1 MLIPWC
7 EPHSAGVRCGRWG
20 GYPALWK
27 DNKGRKFRART
38 RLAEKVPH
46 QLTPATGNLSKFPMP
61 RFSPRFSPSCGQ
73 CGHANSTCLRRVD
86 WRSNTFFITPELSNR
101 HLELPS
107 LLSSNLQHQLLTC
120 TPTPPSSQ
128 PALPTGGLCH
138 TEVVTH
144 PFHFLPRS
152 DLTIHLLT
160 QHINFYCCSVG
171 KSCPALYNPMD
182 CSLPGSPVLHYFL
195 EFTLIHVHGVADI
208 I

>member
-7 EPHSAGVRCGRWG
+7 EPHSAGVRCGRRG

-86 WRSNTFFITPELSNR
+86 WRSNMFFITPELSNR

-120 TPTPPSSQ
+120 TPTPPSSGQ
-128 PALPTGGLCH
+128 TSNLFITLC
-138 TEVVTH
+138 
-144 PFHFLPRS
+144 
-152 DLTIHLLT
+152 
-160 QHINFYCCSVG
+160 
-171 KSCPALYNPMD
+171 
-182 CSLPGSPVLHYFL
+182 FL
-195 EFTLIHVHGVADI
+195 EINARRRLIGDSCFPPSLL
-208 I
+208 